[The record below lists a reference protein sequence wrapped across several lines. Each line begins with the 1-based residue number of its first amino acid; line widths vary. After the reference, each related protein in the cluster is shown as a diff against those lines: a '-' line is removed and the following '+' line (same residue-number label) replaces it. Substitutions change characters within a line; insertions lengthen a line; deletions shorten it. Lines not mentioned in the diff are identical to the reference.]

1 MGGTS
6 HWSIKKS
13 FEKYAA
19 RLETLGWIWTSARCW
34 VLGDRKRDP
43 GAISSLTHNGQVRIE
58 EGNLRMRNRPYFE
71 NYIVDASIFRP
82 GFIQVDD
89 LSRIYTW

>member
-6 HWSIKKS
+6 HWSKEKS
-13 FEKYAA
+13 LGKYALG
-19 RLETLGWIWTSARCW
+19 LEILGWIGTSARCW
-34 VLGDRKRDP
+34 VLGDRKRSQGP
-43 GAISSLTHNGQVRIE
+43 FRVLTHHGQVRIE
-58 EGNLRMRNRPYFE
+58 KGSLRIRNRPYFE

-89 LSRIYTW
+89 LPRIYA